1 MKVKFVYDHDIDAN
15 TCEGKDGNGPIL
27 IIVQSVEACMYVHG
41 LGYYSSQSQSMW
53 RLITIII

>member
-1 MKVKFVYDHDIDAN
+1 MKVKFIYDHDIDAN

-41 LGYYSSQSQSMW
+41 LGYYSSQSQSM
-53 RLITIII
+53 